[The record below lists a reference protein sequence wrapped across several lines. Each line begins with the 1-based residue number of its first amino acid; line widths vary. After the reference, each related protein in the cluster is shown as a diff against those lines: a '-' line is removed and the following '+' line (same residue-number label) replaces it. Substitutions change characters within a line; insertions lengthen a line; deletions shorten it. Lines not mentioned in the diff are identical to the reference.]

1 MATNSQDIT
10 FGRHD
15 LSLLVIGFSL
25 LVGALFGLLSG
36 AAVPESLLAGSVPA
50 TGCVG
55 YTLFYRPPV
64 DWRKRRR

>member
-1 MATNSQDIT
+1 MATRSRELT

-25 LVGALFGLLSG
+25 LVGVLVGLLSG
-36 AAVPESLLAGSVPA
+36 VTVPQSLLAGSVPA

-55 YTLFYRPPV
+55 YTLFYRPPAA
-64 DWRKRRR
+64 

>member
-1 MATNSQDIT
+1 MATNSQEFT

-25 LVGALFGLLSG
+25 LVGALLGILSG
-36 AAVPESLLAGSVPA
+36 VTVHQSLLAGSVPA

-64 DWRKRRR
+64 EWRKRRR

>member
-1 MATNSQDIT
+1 MAANNQEVT

-15 LSLLVIGFSL
+15 LSLLVIGVSL
-25 LVGALFGLLSG
+25 LVGALLGVLSG
-36 AAVPESLLAGSVPA
+36 VTVPQSLLAGSVPA

-64 DWRKRRR
+64 E